1 MTDVSSTSST
11 TSTSS
16 TSSSSGK
23 EDQTISSTE
32 FMEIMVAELT
42 AQDPF
47 EPMSNAD
54 LVNQMSIIQQMQSN
68 QTMTD
73 SFEELMT
80 NFDTLIS
87 RNTLNTAS
95 GMVGDLVSGLNTS
108 GSWTT
113 GTVTAVYQDG
123 DDIYLQLNTGEYV
136 NWEDVERLGGNSSED
151 IVGKIAVGLDA
162 EGETVVGE
170 VTAVELNEEE
180 VTLHVTKFED
190 DTVAEVKMSN
200 ASLIEADT
208 ADLLIGRIV
217 KGPDVDTGSGI
228 NGYVESVVW
237 QGEGQVK
244 LNVVDSDG
252 AELGSVMMDEL
263 TYIS

>member
-1 MTDVSSTSST
+1 MSDVSATTST
-11 TSTSS
+11 TST
-16 TSSSSGK
+16 TSSSTSGK
-23 EDQTISSTE
+23 EDQTISATE

-54 LVNQMSIIQQMQSN
+54 LVNQMAIIQQMQSN

-87 RNTLNTAS
+87 RNTMNTAS
-95 GMVGDLVSGLNTS
+95 GMVGEMVSGLNTS
-108 GSWTT
+108 GNWTT
-113 GTVTAVYQDG
+113 GTVTAVYQE
-123 DDIYLQLNTGEYV
+123 DDDVYLQLNTGEYV
-136 NWEDVERLGGNSSED
+136 SWTDVERVGGNSSED
-151 IVGKIAVGLDA
+151 VVGRIAVGLDSD
-162 EGETVVGE
+162 GETVVGE

-190 DTVAEVKMSN
+190 DSVVEVKLAD
-200 ASLIEADT
+200 ASLLDADT

-217 KGPDVDTGSGI
+217 KGPDVTTGTAI
-228 NGYVESVVW
+228 NGYVDSVVW
-237 QGEGQVK
+237 EGDGVVQ

-252 AELGSVMMDEL
+252 AELGAIMMDEL